1 MSDDKQTTAEPS
13 SSSSRLFEEIRNQIL
28 DGALE
33 PGTKVTEADLAQ
45 RFNVNRA
52 PLREALLRLEERRL
66 IDRVPFSGTRIFQ
79 PSDKMMADLF
89 DLREM
94 MEGLACRRA
103 ANLITDEEVD
113 ELERENRVA
122 SEQLG
127 AEIRTGAKSGK
138 PIRDLHVRIAQ
149 ISGNLELQRFLS
161 GEVWHYMRASYRRL
175 NKSLELRKVG
185 SRHHEWIVDA
195 LKSREGEIAEQLM
208 RQHIRFNKK
217 AWEKLK
223 LNGAVPV
230 LDDRQSA

>member
-1 MSDDKQTTAEPS
+1 MSQDKPTTAEPAS
-13 SSSSRLFEEIRNQIL
+13 TSRWLFEEIRNQIL
-28 DGALE
+28 EGELV

-89 DLREM
+89 DIREVL
-94 MEGLACRRA
+94 EGLACRRA
-103 ANLITDEEVD
+103 AELITDAEID
-113 ELERENRVA
+113 ELERENQLA
-122 SEQLG
+122 SEQL
-127 AEIRTGAKSGK
+127 ADEIRTGSKSGK

-149 ISGNLELQRFLS
+149 ISGNAELQRFLS

-175 NKSLELRKVG
+175 NKSLELRRVG
-185 SRHHEWIVDA
+185 ARHHEWIVEA

-217 AWEKLK
+217 AWQELRLAAEKPE
-223 LNGAVPV
+223 VP
-230 LDDRQSA
+230 DRESA